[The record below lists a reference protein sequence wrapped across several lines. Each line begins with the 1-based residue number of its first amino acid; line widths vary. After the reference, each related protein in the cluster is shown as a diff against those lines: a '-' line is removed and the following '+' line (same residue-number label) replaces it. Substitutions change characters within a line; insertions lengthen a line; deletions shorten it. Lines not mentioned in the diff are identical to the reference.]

1 MQAVASEKERVVASV
16 CGCFASGFVFFV
28 RWVSVND
35 IERYSLLLSAGAC
48 V

>member
-1 MQAVASEKERVVASV
+1 MASEKERVASSV

-35 IERYSLLLSAGAC
+35 IERYSSLLSAGAR